1 MTTSTLAKGLALG
14 RVAFGAAMLAKP
26 EGVARGWIGRRAASY
41 GGTQAVTRACGA
53 RDLSLG
59 AGALGALASGEDAR
73 DWVLAGAFADAA
85 DLVATVTGE
94 DIPLT
99 GRLLIVG
106 LAGAAIAVSVAY
118 TADRSNASAQ

>member
-1 MTTSTLAKGLALG
+1 LRLMTTSTLAKGLALA

-26 EGVARGWIGRRAASY
+26 EEISRGWIGRRAASY

-59 AGALGALASGEDAR
+59 AGALSALASGQDAR

-85 DLVATVTGE
+85 DLVATVAGE
-94 DIPLT
+94 DIPVT
-99 GRLLIVG
+99 GRLLIFG
-106 LAGAAIAVSVAY
+106 MAGAAIAGSLAY
-118 TADRSNASAQ
+118 TAERS

>member
-1 MTTSTLAKGLALG
+1 MTSTLAKGLALG

-26 EGVARGWIGRRAASY
+26 EEVARGWIGRRAASY
-41 GGTQAVTRACGA
+41 GGTQALTRACGA

-59 AGALGALASGEDAR
+59 AGALAALSSGQDGR

-85 DLVATVTGE
+85 DLVATVTGD

-99 GRLLIVG
+99 GRLMVVA
-106 LAGAAIAVSVAY
+106 LAGAAITVSVAY
-118 TADRSNASAQ
+118 AADRSNATAQ